1 MQDLPSTNTSAL
13 GGGSEMSE
21 LAKGLLRIVVQPIFE
36 NMSGDPT
43 ISFRKMTRCLGA
55 AGGGHRR
62 SGPGACVW

>member
-1 MQDLPSTNTSAL
+1 
-13 GGGSEMSE
+13 MSE